1 MATSHSWPVR
11 RRPSS
16 IRLPERIAAWLD
28 SESNRRGLSRNDL
41 IILALEQAMNTPA
54 PEDRL

>member
-1 MATSHSWPVR
+1 MR

-28 SESNRRGLSRNDL
+28 SESTRRGLSRNDL
-41 IILALEQAMNTPA
+41 IILALEQAMKASPS
-54 PEDRL
+54 PEARP